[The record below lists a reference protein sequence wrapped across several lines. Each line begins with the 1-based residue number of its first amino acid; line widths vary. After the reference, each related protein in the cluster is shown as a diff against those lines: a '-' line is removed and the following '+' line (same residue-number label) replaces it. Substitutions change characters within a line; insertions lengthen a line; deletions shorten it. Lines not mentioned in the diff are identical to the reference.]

1 MYCCT
6 EHTLEE
12 YVIMKKQPN
21 VIILLTDDQRAGT
34 IHALGND
41 VIQTP
46 HMDELVRRGTS
57 FTRAHIPGGT
67 LGAVCMPSRAMLN
80 SGRTLF
86 HLSGEGQDIP
96 AEHITLGECLRGA
109 GYHTHG
115 VGKWHNGPDSYARS
129 FCSGADIF
137 FGGMW
142 DHWNVP
148 VCDYNPNGQYE
159 HRIHFTPN
167 FSASGASMLVR
178 ADRINAGVHS
188 TDLFSGDAVR
198 FIQSYN
204 EEKPFFLYLSF
215 LAPHDPRTMP
225 EEFKHMYKA
234 EDIPL
239 PDNFAAMPVVNCGW
253 SARGRDETIEAYP
266 RDPMKVRQHIADY
279 YAMISHI
286 DYRIGEVMDAVREKG
301 LLEDTI
307 VVLMGDN
314 GLAIGQHGLMGKQNI
329 YEHSVGVPLVMAG
342 PGIPQNERREQL
354 CYLLDVYPTLCE
366 LCGVEI
372 PASVEGK
379 SLLPVLQNA
388 DARVREE
395 LYLAFQARIRGV
407 MDERFKLLEYRTE
420 NLKLTQLFD
429 LQNDP
434 WEKNNCFDLAGY
446 EEITARL
453 RARLLALRDEWDDAK
468 SKHGSVYWQA
478 WENYEKA
485 VVVNPSRPTGSDP
498 AKQLALSK

>member
-1 MYCCT
+1 
-6 EHTLEE
+6 
-12 YVIMKKQPN
+12 
-21 VIILLTDDQRAGT
+21 
-34 IHALGND
+34 
-41 VIQTP
+41 
-46 HMDELVRRGTS
+46 
-57 FTRAHIPGGT
+57 
-67 LGAVCMPSRAMLN
+67 
-80 SGRTLF
+80 
-86 HLSGEGQDIP
+86 
-96 AEHITLGECLRGA
+96 
-109 GYHTHG
+109 
-115 VGKWHNGPDSYARS
+115 
-129 FCSGADIF
+129 
-137 FGGMW
+137 
-142 DHWNVP
+142 
-148 VCDYNPNGQYE
+148 
-159 HRIHFTPN
+159 
-167 FSASGASMLVR
+167 
-178 ADRINAGVHS
+178 
-188 TDLFSGDAVR
+188 
-198 FIQSYN
+198 
-204 EEKPFFLYLSF
+204 
-215 LAPHDPRTMP
+215 
-225 EEFKHMYKA
+225 MYKA

-372 PASVEGK
+372 PVSVEGK

-453 RARLLALRDEWDDAK
+453 RERLLALRDEWDDAK

>member
-1 MYCCT
+1 
-6 EHTLEE
+6 
-12 YVIMKKQPN
+12 MKK
-21 VIILLTDDQRAGT
+21 RWW
-34 IHALGND
+34 ND
-41 VIQTP
+41 KIAYQIYP
-46 HMDELVRRGTS
+46 
-57 FTRAHIPGGT
+57 
-67 LGAVCMPSRAMLN
+67 
-80 SGRTLF
+80 
-86 HLSGEGQDIP
+86 
-96 AEHITLGECLRGA
+96 
-109 GYHTHG
+109 
-115 VGKWHNGPDSYARS
+115 KS
-129 FCSGADIF
+129 FCDSNGDGIGDLAGILSNLDYLQELGVDII
-137 FGGMW
+137 W
-142 DHWNVP
+142 LSP
-148 VCDYNPNGQYE
+148 IY
-159 HRIHFTPN
+159 R
-167 FSASGASMLVR
+167 S
-178 ADRINAGVHS
+178 
-188 TDLFSGDAVR
+188 
-198 FIQSYN
+198 
-204 EEKPFFLYLSF
+204 PFVDQGY
-215 LAPHDPRTMP
+215 D
-225 EEFKHMYKA
+225 
-234 EDIPL
+234 
-239 PDNFAAMPVVNCGW
+239 
-253 SARGRDETIEAYP
+253 
-266 RDPMKVRQHIADY
+266 IADY

-286 DYRIGEVMDAVREKG
+286 DSCIGRLLDTLEEKG
-301 LLEDTI
+301 LMENTI
-307 VVLMGDN
+307 LVLSGDN
-314 GLAIGQHGLMGKQNI
+314 GLAVGQHGLMGKQNI

-453 RARLLALRDEWDDAK
+453 RERLLALRDEWDDAK